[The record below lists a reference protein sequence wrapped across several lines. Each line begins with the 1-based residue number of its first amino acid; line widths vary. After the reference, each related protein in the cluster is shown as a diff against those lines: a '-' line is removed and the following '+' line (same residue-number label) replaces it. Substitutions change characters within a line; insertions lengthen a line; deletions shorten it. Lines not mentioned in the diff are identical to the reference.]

1 MTREIR
7 LGIALALVSAIAPAP
22 VAASVVVST
31 ATTRN
36 IGCSGG
42 VCTPTSDKAV
52 LNVDDL
58 ESLLSA
64 GNIEV
69 TTTGSG
75 VQAGDVEID
84 APLAWS
90 GSATLTLDAYDSVD
104 IERPVTV
111 AGPGDLSI
119 KTNDGGT
126 AGVFLFGPKGHVAF
140 AETSDALS
148 INGVSYTLVGTLPDL
163 AADIA
168 ANPSGAYALAADYDG
183 GQDGTYHS
191 PPIPTTFEGSF
202 NGLGNTVSNLRI
214 RGSVKRQ
221 NLALFNELD
230 TASTV
235 SSLRLSRSHVWSSNG
250 YNGFAVAGLAAIN
263 YGTIFNSSA
272 GGTIVA
278 KTHSPG
284 VIGGMVG
291 ANLGT
296 LDRGASEVKIKFA
309 SSTIDGSLVGVL
321 VGVNNGG
328 SIKESY
334 ATGTIAASTKT
345 GLVSAGGLLGAN
357 AGPVVNCY
365 ATASVLESGGGG
377 SSVGGLFGSNIA
389 TAVSSYSTGGATAV
403 AGSYIGGLIG
413 DDGSARGDLKQTY
426 WDMTTSGIGDAQGA
440 GNIAHDPGIKGLT
453 TTQLQAGLP
462 HGFDHSI
469 WAQDAKIN
477 DGLPYLRGNP
487 PTK

>member
-7 LGIALALVSAIAPAP
+7 LGVALALVSAIAPAP

-31 ATTRN
+31 AATRN

-58 ESLLSA
+58 ENLLSA

-126 AGVFLFGPKGHVAF
+126 DGVFLFGPKGHVAF

-168 ANPSGAYALAADYDG
+168 ANPSGAYALAADYDA

-191 PPIPTTFEGSF
+191 PPIPTTFEGGF

-214 RGSVKRQ
+214 RGSAKRQ

-235 SSLRLSRSHVWSSNG
+235 SSLHLSRSHVWSSNG
-250 YNGFAVAGLAAIN
+250 FAGFAVAGLVATN
-263 YGTIFNSSA
+263 YGTVFNSSV
-272 GGTIVA
+272 GGTIAV
-278 KTHSPG
+278 KTRTLG
-284 VIGGMVG
+284 VIGGMAG

-296 LDRGASEVKIKFA
+296 LDRVASEVKIKFT
-309 SSTIDGSLVGVL
+309 SDGTDVGVAGGLVGI
-321 VGVNNGG
+321 NNGG
-328 SIKESY
+328 TIDESY
-334 ATGTIAASTKT
+334 ATGTITASAKPD
-345 GLVSAGGLLGAN
+345 GVSAGGLLGVN

-365 ATASVLESGGGG
+365 ATASVLENGGGG
-377 SSVGGLFGSNIA
+377 SFVGGLFGSNIS
-389 TAVSSYSTGGATAV
+389 TAVSSYSTGSLTATS
-403 AGSYIGGLIG
+403 GSYIGGLIG
-413 DDGSARGDLKQTY
+413 DDGSARGGPKANLL
-426 WDMTTSGIGDAQGA
+426 G
-440 GNIAHDPGIKGLT
+440 HD
-453 TTQLQAGLP
+453 
-462 HGFDHSI
+462 DVR
-469 WAQDAKIN
+469 
-477 DGLPYLRGNP
+477 YRGRARRGEYCP
-487 PTK
+487 